1 MRDISLGL
9 EGNAVVIRS
18 SHYREADSCISVAG
32 IPRSCSR
39 LTVFCVNTCSPQS
52 AVNGYGWSRGLMAV
66 ATQLVTNSQHRSPL
80 TILEYLSS
88 VEVAHHIRIE
98 TSNPREE
105 AVLGSQI
112 AYRAYVVALFLC

>member
-18 SHYREADSCISVAG
+18 SHYQGADSCISVAG

-39 LTVFCVNTCSPQS
+39 LTVFCVNTYSPQS
-52 AVNGYGWSRGLMAV
+52 VVNGCGWSRGLMTV
-66 ATQLVTNSQHRSPL
+66 TTQLVTNSQHRSPR
-80 TILEYLSS
+80 TILEYLL
-88 VEVAHHIRIE
+88 VAHHIRIE
-98 TSNPREE
+98 TSNHREE
-105 AVLGSQI
+105 AVLGCQI